1 MNRVIAILGYAVLVL
16 VATAAAVG
24 APAPAA
30 QPAQPAQP
38 VTATVKTVEGTV
50 ESRAAAGQPWTP
62 VKVGQALAEGTDLR
76 TGFRARCVLEM
87 PQSVVQVDPL
97 TVIRMGEL
105 KREGNTL
112 RTRIYLKQGNT
123 ESAVDRGVANNDFS
137 IETPSATLGVR
148 GTKGIK
154 CGFFPDRGGE
164 YGLTAAGLLALYNNW
179 LHNHTNLY
187 PGENS
192 NDHAKLPIWFL
203 AMQFEPSIMDQFAFD
218 DIEKW
223 AAMRWHTSLPFPA
236 GLGGGSG
243 IGPIAG
249 IQGGNQTPPPPP
261 SGNSSDEETI
271 IIIITGG
278 GTSPAPEMG
287 RSAPDEPKK
296 KHGNK
301 KP

>member
-1 MNRVIAILGYAVLVL
+1 MNRVIAILGYVVLVL
-16 VATAAAVG
+16 VGTVAAVG
-24 APAPAA
+24 APAPA
-30 QPAQPAQP
+30 AQPAQP

-50 ESRAAAGQPWTP
+50 ESRAAGGQPWTP
-62 VKVGQALAEGTDLR
+62 VNVGQALAEGTDLR

-87 PQSVVQVDPL
+87 PQSVVQIDPL
-97 TVIRMGEL
+97 TVIRIGEL

-123 ESAVDRGVANNDFS
+123 ESAVDRGGANNEFS
-137 IETPSATLGVR
+137 VETPSASLSVR

-179 LHNHTNLY
+179 LHNHTDLH

-192 NDHAKLPIWFL
+192 DDHAKFPIWFL
-203 AMQFEPSIMDQFAFD
+203 AMQFEPSILDQFAFD

-243 IGPIAG
+243 IGPITG
-249 IQGGNQTPPPPP
+249 IQGDNQTPPPP

-271 IIIITGG
+271 IIIVTGG
-278 GTSPAPEMG
+278 GTSPLSEAA